1 MTTIDTE
8 MLARRIPLVGT
19 YNVRDIGG
27 YVTTDGRVVARHL
40 MLRGDALHQVDD
52 EGREL
57 LAQMTLRTTID
68 LREND
73 ERDVAPDQVNDN
85 VEMISIPLFTHH
97 VTAIDDV
104 TDRGQFTTLDEVY
117 QFIVSNRGQAVAAVL
132 HELAQPETL
141 PALVHCTAGKDRTGI
156 VIALLLS
163 VLGVPDEA
171 IARDYHATDHFLSG
185 EFHETI
191 LKRAA
196 ENGHDPVA
204 YTAMLGCE
212 PYLILDVLSKVRT
225 SHGDVETY
233 LVEHGLDASD
243 IERLRATL
251 LEGEP
256 RESDSSDSTRSD
268 LEGGIHG

>member
-8 MLARRIPLVGT
+8 MPARRIPLVGT

-132 HELAQPETL
+132 HELAQTETL

-185 EFHETI
+185 EFHETV

-225 SHGDVETY
+225 SH
-233 LVEHGLDASD
+233 
-243 IERLRATL
+243 
-251 LEGEP
+251 
-256 RESDSSDSTRSD
+256 
-268 LEGGIHG
+268 